1 MLRSRVARGGV
12 VNPAE
17 AAGTTVRGTIQRCD
31 KGLKPCEPELPA
43 IKPAF
48 IVALSG
54 GGLRATLS
62 AVGVL
67 RFLADAELLDRV
79 TIVSSVSG
87 GSIASGLLAHAY
99 PELEAAAFSTESFVR
114 NVERV
119 AVRTITSRSMTY
131 AMARNL
137 WRLLDLKTTT
147 TDIFTNVLDRW
158 YFCDQK
164 LTSLPERCRFIFNAT
179 NLTTGQRFGFERE
192 VLGDE
197 VFGYVESGDTRLALA
212 IACSASVPG
221 FYPAHTIDRSF
232 PCDKGLKTGLVD
244 GGVYDNT
251 ATKAVEDLAQEHPDD
266 YCVVA
271 LNAGGVFR
279 VKQYGY
285 VLLLR
290 DLLRSESVLYN
301 VETTDRMQDLLR
313 RLIEFETTGK
323 GVRGVQFALGMSLDG
338 SKRTTAQRA
347 GYDEWCRDARPEQSP
362 ELVKH
367 LSNLSTSLSR
377 FSLGDAR
384 QLVYRG
390 WWLTGASLS
399 TFHRALLPST
409 LPRWVART

>member
-192 VLGDE
+192 ACVL
-197 VFGYVESGDTRLALA
+197 
-212 IACSASVPG
+212 
-221 FYPAHTIDRSF
+221 
-232 PCDKGLKTGLVD
+232 
-244 GGVYDNT
+244 
-251 ATKAVEDLAQEHPDD
+251 
-266 YCVVA
+266 
-271 LNAGGVFR
+271 
-279 VKQYGY
+279 
-285 VLLLR
+285 
-290 DLLRSESVLYN
+290 
-301 VETTDRMQDLLR
+301 
-313 RLIEFETTGK
+313 
-323 GVRGVQFALGMSLDG
+323 
-338 SKRTTAQRA
+338 
-347 GYDEWCRDARPEQSP
+347 CR
-362 ELVKH
+362 
-367 LSNLSTSLSR
+367 
-377 FSLGDAR
+377 
-384 QLVYRG
+384 
-390 WWLTGASLS
+390 
-399 TFHRALLPST
+399 
-409 LPRWVART
+409 